1 VEELVILLKG
11 KVLEYIDISDEIS
24 DEQLYDAI
32 EYIMKTNL
40 DTAYVPIKDRIEIK
54 LRIFNSIKKL
64 DILEELLIDDSIT
77 EVMINGYKDIFIEQ
91 NGKIRIYEKNFISND
106 KLDDVVQQIAAKSN
120 RIVNEA
126 SPILDTRLA
135 NGSRVNIVLPPIA
148 IDGPAV
154 TIRKFYEK
162 PLTMDKLI
170 ELGSIS
176 VEAAHFLKQ
185 LVKARYNIFISGS
198 TSSGKTT
205 FLNVLSNYIDED
217 ERIITIEDSAEL
229 QIHNVNNLVRL
240 EARNSNTE
248 GKNEI
253 KIRQLI
259 KSALRMRPDRVII
272 GEVRGEECIDLLQAM
287 NTGHDGSLSTG
298 HSNSSKDMLSRLE
311 TMVLMGMDMPLEAIR
326 GQIASSIDI
335 IVHLARI
342 KGKKRCVMEIVEIAD
357 FVDKEIIL
365 NPLYV
370 YDETDEMLKKV
381 NELVHTEKLTMAGVI

>member
-1 VEELVILLKG
+1 MEELVLLLKE
-11 KVLEYIDISDEIS
+11 KVLEHIDISDEIS
-24 DEQLYDAI
+24 NERLYEAI
-32 EYIMKTNL
+32 DFVMRQSTDFEYIS
-40 DTAYVPIKDRIEIK
+40 IIDRIECRN
-54 LRIFNSIKKL
+54 RIFNSIKKL
-64 DILEELLIDDSIT
+64 DILEELLQDNAIT
-77 EVMINGYKDIFIEQ
+77 EIMINGYKDIFV
-91 NGKIRIYEKNFISND
+91 EKNGSVSHWNKSFVSNE
-106 KLDDVVQQIAAKSN
+106 KLDDIVQQIAAKSN

-126 SPILDTRLA
+126 TPILDTRLSD
-135 NGSRVNIVLPPIA
+135 GSRVNIVLPPIA
-148 IDGPAV
+148 IDGPAI

-170 ELGSIS
+170 EFGSITKD
-176 VEAAHFLKQ
+176 AAEFLEK

-217 ERIITIEDSAEL
+217 ERVITIEDSAEL
-229 QIHNVNNLVRL
+229 QIHNVRNLIRL

-253 KIRQLI
+253 KIRALI

-335 IVHLARI
+335 IVHLARF
-342 KGKKRCVMEIVEIAD
+342 KDKKRRIMEIVEID
-357 FVDKEIIL
+357 EYKNGEIIL
-365 NPLYV
+365 NPLYIF
-370 YDETDEMLKKV
+370 DETNGLTRIGQLLH
-381 NELVHTEKLTMAGVI
+381 NEKLMMAGMV